1 MKLIKQT
8 DEYIVYLKR
17 SGRYGVKNTD
27 HEWINGISKTRILL
41 AEGLIETTLPPEPDV
56 DAGEAADDTEVAA
69 TPDIVVAE
77 EDSSIPPEPDVDA
90 GEAADDTEVAAT
102 PDIVVAEEDSSID
115 DALGSIDS
123 EAEEPEI
130 EEAANPQEESSGATE
145 AEDSV
150 PETTANASDEEDS
163 ETSTASDSPDDVA
176 NADTTDEEEPEAI
189 EDKEGKEP

>member
-1 MKLIKQT
+1 MKLIKKT

-69 TPDIVVAE
+69 APDIA
-77 EDSSIPPEPDVDA
+77 
-90 GEAADDTEVAAT
+90 
-102 PDIVVAEEDSSID
+102 VAEEDSSID
-115 DALGSIDS
+115 DAPGSIDS
-123 EAEEPEI
+123 EAEESEI
-130 EEAANPQEESSGATE
+130 EEAANARRGIVWRDRGRRLCIRFVRGMLIPLKKNAANEE
-145 AEDSV
+145 
-150 PETTANASDEEDS
+150 EEVTRKIQRHP
-163 ETSTASDSPDDVA
+163 ETSTASDSSDDVA

-189 EDKEGKEP
+189 EDAEGKEP